1 MERSSRQRD
10 AIRQALEQAG
20 RPLLP
25 TEILAAAQAEVPALG
40 IATVYR
46 NLKQLAEAGEVQTVE
61 LPGAAPR
68 FEPGGHH
75 HHHHFSCTG
84 CQRVFDVHAC
94 PGDMH
99 KLAPAGFTVER
110 HELTL
115 YGRCDDCSVAS
126 TARTASKVTTAGTAS
141 TVGTASVARTASRA
155 RAATPGTARTASAVG
170 LAGARP
176 APRRR

>member
-10 AIRQALEQAG
+10 AIRQALVQAG

-46 NLKQLAEAGEVQTVE
+46 NLKQLAEAGEVQSVE
-61 LPGAAPR
+61 LPGEAPR

-75 HHHHFSCTG
+75 HHHHFSCTV

-115 YGRCDDCSVAS
+115 YGRCSDCA
-126 TARTASKVTTAGTAS
+126 
-141 TVGTASVARTASRA
+141 
-155 RAATPGTARTASAVG
+155 
-170 LAGARP
+170 
-176 APRRR
+176 APRTRRR

>member
-1 MERSSRQRD
+1 MERTTRQRD
-10 AIRQALEQAG
+10 AIRQALVQAG

-25 TEILAAAQAEVPALG
+25 TEILAAAQIEVPALG

-46 NLKQLAEAGEVQTVE
+46 NLKQLAEAGEVQSVE
-61 LPGAAPR
+61 LPGEAPR

-75 HHHHFSCTG
+75 HHHHFSCTV

-99 KLAPAGFTVER
+99 KLAPAGFQVER

-115 YGRCDDCSVAS
+115 YGRCSECSAPP
-126 TARTASKVTTAGTAS
+126 ARRGDTL
-141 TVGTASVARTASRA
+141 RQR
-155 RAATPGTARTASAVG
+155 
-170 LAGARP
+170 
-176 APRRR
+176 

>member
-10 AIRQALEQAG
+10 AIRQALERAG

-115 YGRCDDCSVAS
+115 YGRCDDCSATGAAR
-126 TARTASKVTTAGTAS
+126 TARTAAPS
-141 TVGTASVARTASRA
+141 
-155 RAATPGTARTASAVG
+155 TARTASAV
-170 LAGARP
+170 AGARP

>member
-1 MERSSRQRD
+1 MERSTRQRD
-10 AIRQALEQAG
+10 AIRQALVQAG

-46 NLKQLAEAGEVQTVE
+46 NLKQLAEAGEVQSVE
-61 LPGAAPR
+61 LPGQAPR
-68 FEPGGHH
+68 FEPGGHQ

-94 PGDMH
+94 PGDMQ
-99 KLAPAGFTVER
+99 KLAPPGFTVER

-115 YGRCDDCSVAS
+115 FGRCSDCAAPLQVRRAS
-126 TARTASKVTTAGTAS
+126 
-141 TVGTASVARTASRA
+141 
-155 RAATPGTARTASAVG
+155 
-170 LAGARP
+170 GAR
-176 APRRR
+176 RT

>member
-1 MERSSRQRD
+1 VERTSRQRD
-10 AIRQALEQAG
+10 AIRQALVQAG

-46 NLKQLAEAGEVQTVE
+46 NLKQLTEAGEVQSVE
-61 LPGAAPR
+61 LPGEAPR

-75 HHHHFSCTG
+75 HHHHFSCTV

-94 PGDMH
+94 PGDMQ
-99 KLAPAGFTVER
+99 KLAPPGFSVDR

-115 YGRCDDCSVAS
+115 YGRCSDCSAVS
-126 TARTASKVTTAGTAS
+126 AR
-141 TVGTASVARTASRA
+141 RN
-155 RAATPGTARTASAVG
+155 AAV
-170 LAGARP
+170 
-176 APRRR
+176 RRR

>member
-10 AIRQALEQAG
+10 AIRQVLEQAG

-25 TEILAAAQAEVPALG
+25 NEILAAAQAEVPALG

-46 NLKQLAEAGEVQTVE
+46 NLKQLSEAGEVQTVE

-68 FEPGGHH
+68 FETGGHH
-75 HHHHFSCTG
+75 HHHHFSCTS

-115 YGRCDDCSVAS
+115 YGRCGDCTATVA
-126 TARTASKVTTAGTAS
+126 TRHPA
-141 TVGTASVARTASRA
+141 
-155 RAATPGTARTASAVG
+155 
-170 LAGARP
+170 
-176 APRRR
+176 APRR

>member
-10 AIRQALEQAG
+10 AIRQALERAG

-46 NLKQLAEAGEVQTVE
+46 NLKQLAEAGEVQSVE
-61 LPGAAPR
+61 LPGEAPR

-75 HHHHFSCTG
+75 HHHHFSCTV

-99 KLAPAGFTVER
+99 KLAPPGFVVDR

-115 YGRCDDCSVAS
+115 YGQCSDCSAAP
-126 TARTASKVTTAGTAS
+126 ARRSS
-141 TVGTASVARTASRA
+141 
-155 RAATPGTARTASAVG
+155 AA
-170 LAGARP
+170 
-176 APRRR
+176 RRR

>member
-10 AIRQALEQAG
+10 AIRQALERAG

-115 YGRCDDCSVAS
+115 YGRCDDCSAASMASTASTAS
-126 TARTASKVTTAGTAS
+126 TARTG
-141 TVGTASVARTASRA
+141 
-155 RAATPGTARTASAVG
+155 SAVTV
-170 LAGARP
+170 AVTGARP